1 MLDDPDVD
9 LFVELAK
16 SRCFEAFWK
25 AVDTLLERLLMS
37 GDMDQMWHICLLKE
51 NQIVLLY
58 SHDFMKFNLQ
68 PHCHT

>member
-25 AVDTLLERLLMS
+25 AGYSVGEAVDEWRHGPDVAHMPFEGEPDCPT
-37 GDMDQMWHICLLKE
+37 I
-51 NQIVLLY
+51 
-58 SHDFMKFNLQ
+58 
-68 PHCHT
+68 